1 MTNPELVSGGRK
13 RSANSAPFTTGIEKR
28 LCAYALAAGAGGV
41 GLLALALPAEAEI
54 VYTPVHRTLQP
65 NHHLSIDLNNDGIAD
80 ITLNNEIGLNTS
92 SRSDELFASGGV
104 QQNAVITSHTNFAL
118 ALPAGAPIGSSG
130 AFSIVGFMA
139 FGFRAYGG
147 TTIIGLPW
155 ANVTRRYLG
164 VRFQINGETHY
175 GWARLSVKVANARV
189 VAGLTGYAYETIA
202 NQPLKAGQTTGTADD
217 AAAASDAGTLGVLA
231 LGSAH

>member
-1 MTNPELVSGGRK
+1 MTNPESESAGKK
-13 RSANSAPFTTGIEKR
+13 RRANSAAFSTGIEKR

-54 VYTPVHRTLQP
+54 VSTPVHQTLQP

-80 ITLNNEIGLNTS
+80 ITLNNEINLNTS
-92 SRSDELFASGGV
+92 SRSDELFASGGI
-104 QQNAVITSHTNFAL
+104 QQNAVTTSHGDAL

-130 AFSIVGFMA
+130 AFSLVGFMA

-147 TTIIGLPW
+147 TTIVGLPW
-155 ANVTRRYLG
+155 ANVTKRYLG

-175 GWARLSVKVANARV
+175 GWARLSVKVVNARI

-202 NQPLKAGQTTGTADD
+202 NQSLKAGQTTETDDD
-217 AAAASDAGTLGVLA
+217 AAILNAGTLGALA